1 MLFQSQGF
9 ILIFLPLML
18 AAYYATARRPLLRE
32 WVLLAGSLVFYS
44 WWDPRFLPILLGQST
59 ATWGAVELYRR
70 TGRAGWLT
78 AGVAVNFASLA
89 FFKYTAF
96 LAGSLATLVG
106 VKAPPISIVLPIGI
120 SFFTFQLAC
129 YLVDVARGDAHS
141 YPWRR
146 VTLFVSLFPHLIA
159 GPIVRHYQIMPQLD
173 GDPLRPGLAER
184 FAKGLAFFIIGCA
197 KKVFLADPMARF
209 ADPIFAAAATST
221 PSLVDAW
228 HGALAFSFQLFLDF
242 SAYSEMAIGLGL
254 MLGVRFPDNFD
265 MPNRASDL
273 ANFWRRWHMTLSQ
286 LIRDYLYIPLGGSRH
301 GWGTYVKATLLSMGL
316 CGLWH
321 GAGWTYVAWGL
332 MHGVGLVVCR
342 AWQRKAFPLPAALGW
357 ALTMLFVLAGWVLFR
372 SPDFTTAGHM
382 LMGMAGLGG
391 GFGPTVVPL
400 NRVLAVALVASV
412 LVPSTQRLV
421 EGGWLQPVAYQAVG
435 LALLLVACILAVGQ
449 GQPTAFI
456 YFQF

>member
-1 MLFQSQGF
+1 
-9 ILIFLPLML
+9 
-18 AAYYATARRPLLRE
+18 
-32 WVLLAGSLVFYS
+32 
-44 WWDPRFLPILLGQST
+44 
-59 ATWGAVELYRR
+59 
-70 TGRAGWLT
+70 
-78 AGVAVNFASLA
+78 
-89 FFKYTAF
+89 
-96 LAGSLATLVG
+96 
-106 VKAPPISIVLPIGI
+106 
-120 SFFTFQLAC
+120 
-129 YLVDVARGDAHS
+129 
-141 YPWRR
+141 
-146 VTLFVSLFPHLIA
+146 
-159 GPIVRHYQIMPQLD
+159 
-173 GDPLRPGLAER
+173 
-184 FAKGLAFFIIGCA
+184 
-197 KKVFLADPMARF
+197 MARF

-265 MPNRASDL
+265 MPYRASDL

-301 GWGTYVKATLLSMGL
+301 GWGTYVKATLVSMGL

-321 GAGWTYVAWGL
+321 GAGWTFVAWGL
-332 MHGVGLVVCR
+332 MHGVGLIVCR
-342 AWQRKAFPLPAALGW
+342 TWQQNALPLPAALGW

-391 GFGPTVVPL
+391 GLAPPCRSGP
-400 NRVLAVALVASV
+400 VLAVALIASV

-421 EGGWLQPVAYQAVG
+421 EGGWLQPVTYQAVG